1 MRLCRKVLLS
11 LQENIQLRD
20 HKKDKYLL
28 VFQVH
33 EFNLQKRIFLMFR
46 FICQSR
52 KIERS
57 SRQKSKEYWSFNM
70 LRRYWGAWY
79 VFKLQES
86 RNRLN
91 ENLADHYRA
100 QRLQRQLLT
109 DLRMSNEIFGKVY
122 SDDKMANI
130 YNEKLYIKT
139 LTSLLLYQRGQ
150 AEKMKLMPD

>member
-1 MRLCRKVLLS
+1 
-11 LQENIQLRD
+11 
-20 HKKDKYLL
+20 
-28 VFQVH
+28 
-33 EFNLQKRIFLMFR
+33 
-46 FICQSR
+46 
-52 KIERS
+52 
-57 SRQKSKEYWSFNM
+57 M

-109 DLRMSNEIFGKVY
+109 DLRMSNEIFRKVY